1 MPKRDTAQKATP
13 KKAYRVRNWK
23 QYNQALVDRGSIT
36 LWFDE
41 EVIKTWHQ
49 TEKTGRRGR
58 PQEYNDVV
66 IRCGLTLKALFH
78 LPFRG
83 TEGLIKSLVKRLGIK
98 VSVPDYTLLCKRQ
111 DQLQVSLPLQARKPG
126 EKLHLLID
134 STGLTVFGE
143 GEWKVRQ
150 HGWCKHRLWRKLHVA
165 FNEKT
170 QEIESFELTDLGVQ
184 DCEGVPLLLEKVGS
198 PIGSVIGDGAY
209 DRFSCYEQAQ
219 CGGFNLITPPQKNA
233 KTSKERRQNKKKAS
247 FEAVKKRDGV
257 IERSRELGRAAWK
270 IEAGYHR
277 RSLAETGM
285 FRIKRLLGNRLT
297 AKKFEHQKVEAA
309 IWCRIIN
316 KVTALGMPVSVAI
329 N

>member
-1 MPKRDTAQKATP
+1 MS
-13 KKAYRVRNWK
+13 KKTYRVRNWN
-23 QYNQALVDRGSIT
+23 QYNQALVNRGSVT
-36 LWFDE
+36 VWFDE

-58 PQEYNDVV
+58 PQEYNDLV
-66 IRCGLTLKALFH
+66 IRCGLTLKAVFH
-78 LPFRG
+78 LPFRA
-83 TEGLIKSLVKRLGIK
+83 TEGFIKSMVSLLKIK

-111 DQLQVSLPLQARKPG
+111 KQLQINLPLQARQPG
-126 EKLHLLID
+126 EGLHLLVD

-170 QEIESFELTDLGVQ
+170 QEIESVELTDLGTQ
-184 DCEGVPLLLEKVGS
+184 DCEGMRLLLEKVEW
-198 PIGSVIGDGAY
+198 PISSVIGDGAY

-219 CGGFNLITPPQKNA
+219 RGGFNLITPPQKNA
-233 KTSKERRQNKKKAS
+233 KTSTERSQNKKKAS
-247 FEAVKKRDGV
+247 PGAVKKRDEA
-257 IERSRELGRAAWK
+257 IEGSRELGRAAWK
-270 IEAGYHR
+270 IETGYHR

-297 AKKFEHQKVEAA
+297 TRKFENQKVEAA

-316 KVTALGMPVSVAI
+316 QVTALGMPVSVAV